1 MALAAGLIV
10 QSEAAPSQADRARA
24 FQALHVEGIFVMP
37 CAWDMGS
44 ARLFEA
50 AGFASVGTTSGGV
63 NWSNGRRDYVYGV
76 PKAEMLAAYSAIVTA
91 TSLPVSGDLEHG
103 YGETEADVADT
114 IAQAIDGGMVGG
126 SIEDRHS
133 SGELFEPS
141 TAAARIAAAR
151 RAADADLAGF
161 VITARAE
168 SLYAQGVSDPMT
180 DAIERC
186 KRYVDAGA
194 DCIFVPGVA
203 APTRSNGWSPPP
215 QLLSAWESARVA
227 VRPRSHSWVSWAFAE
242 SAPAGHSPAFSMA
255 SLTVRSTRSTP
266 ARLLS
271 WKQPSPTPSS
281 RTDLIRGQL
290 AEHG

>member
-1 MALAAGLIV
+1 
-10 QSEAAPSQADRARA
+10 
-24 FQALHVEGIFVMP
+24 MP

-50 AGFASVGTTSGGV
+50 AGFTSIGTTSGGV

-76 PKAEMLAAYSAIVTA
+76 PKAEMLAAYSAIATA

-126 SIEDRHS
+126 SIEDRTS
-133 SGELFEPS
+133 NGALFEPS
-141 TAAARIAAAR
+141 IAAARIAAAR
-151 RAADADLAGF
+151 RAADADLPGF

-168 SLYAQGVSDPMT
+168 SLYAEGVSDPMT

-203 APTRSNGWSPPP
+203 APDQIERLVAATSAAVSLGIGSGGSAATIA
-215 QLLSAWESARVA
+215 QLGELGVRRVSTGGA
-227 VRPRSHSWVSWAFAE
+227 LPRF
-242 SAPAGHSPAFSMA
+242 
-255 SLTVRSTRSTP
+255 LY
-266 ARLLS
+266 
-271 WKQPSPTPSS
+271 
-281 RTDLIRGQL
+281 GQL
-290 AEHG
+290 DRALHQIHNGSFAFMETAITDTELERRIDPGPAS